1 MTLSTKQKTVIAC
14 LALVGCGLGHAQT
27 GPTPST
33 VQTQSLEQLKNRE
46 NIYHGELLSEQERN
60 AYLER
65 LRLAKTEQEREQIRL
80 EHREKMDLRL
90 RALNQNKAEA
100 EVAAKATRVQ
110 LMIFGNRHYSTPVA
124 RKAASTKS
132 AEKWPKR

>member
-1 MTLSTKQKTVIAC
+1 MTLSTKQKTLIAC

-27 GPTPST
+27 GPTPTT

-65 LRLAKTEQEREQIRL
+65 LRLAKTEHEREQIRL

-90 RALNQNKAEA
+90 RALNQNKASPSGTGMGKNQGGHA
-100 EVAAKATRVQ
+100 PII
-110 LMIFGNRHYSTPVA
+110 L
-124 RKAASTKS
+124 
-132 AEKWPKR
+132 PKQGAGRN